1 MSVIIDSPH
10 DAAAIINQVRGRKV
24 KAVLEQVHPG
34 TSPDRDITGGDNTTI
49 APERETLAKTA
60 Q

>member
-24 KAVLEQVHPG
+24 KVVVEQVHPG
-34 TSPDRDITGGDNTTI
+34 TTPDRDITDGDNTTI
-49 APERETLAKTA
+49 AAERETLAKTA